1 MIARS
6 KAMTL
11 IDEQRPQFIK
21 HHLMFLRF
29 LMCHCPQLYH
39 SYYSARRGLVV
50 VDDIR
55 PILPIFL
62 SRAIRPNPSPELLPG
77 CGSYEVSG
85 WMGCSPVGLLDLLDP
100 LTRRCK
106 WLQIFRIRVPIC

>member
-50 VDDIR
+50 VV
-55 PILPIFL
+55 IFVPFSQSSSL
-62 SRAIRPNPSPELLPG
+62 ERSGPTHRPNCSRDVGHTKYLAGWAAPPS
-77 CGSYEVSG
+77 GS
-85 WMGCSPVGLLDLLDP
+85 WTCLIP
-100 LTRRCK
+100 
-106 WLQIFRIRVPIC
+106 

>member
-6 KAMTL
+6 TAMTL

-39 SYYSARRGLVV
+39 SYSARQGLVV
-50 VDDIR
+50 GDDIR

-62 SRAIRPNPSPELLPG
+62 PRAIRA
-77 CGSYEVSG
+77 
-85 WMGCSPVGLLDLLDP
+85 
-100 LTRRCK
+100 K
-106 WLQIFRIRVPIC
+106 PIA